1 MLPSVWRITISDY
14 YCSHTIVTI
23 LLAAPFLYQVQTCS
37 VYLVWAMHI
46 CNQIGTLRLWVR
58 CTLGTYISNCGDSAR
73 LRAGPKP
80 AVQMST
86 DLAQKKTKAEDST
99 SLKLHKKGDDANMTI
114 LVIKI
119 TKHWPPCLTW
129 IHTKVQGD
137 FYMTCPDS
145 AKLGKWII
153 VNICISAKHIQIW

>member
-1 MLPSVWRITISDY
+1 MQSDWHTTTLTIY
-14 YCSHTIVTI
+14 I
-23 LLAAPFLYQVQTCS
+23 AADNVGYV
-37 VYLVWAMHI
+37 A
-46 CNQIGTLRLWVR
+46 R
-58 CTLGTYISNCGDSAR
+58 LGTYISNCGDSDR
-73 LRAGPKP
+73 LRAGPNP

-129 IHTKVQGD
+129 IRTKVQGD
-137 FYMTCPDS
+137 FYKTCPDS
-145 AKLGKWII
+145 AKSGK
-153 VNICISAKHIQIW
+153 